1 MQTVIIGI
9 GLDNKF
15 ISSDVAFLS
24 GKESIGEQEIARL
37 LGRGKDFGKGPLA
50 MFLQQASGPS
60 ASNGRIGQ
68 IVISRP
74 SSTRESL
81 ETESR
86 VSLEELDVVDT
97 LKPWVSGAEFVVVHE
112 DAALWNAISEAI
124 RRVTG
129 TELAGLSERDDL
141 RFLIVGT
148 HTENRVLATASFL
161 RNVLGAKQ
169 VAVSAHLAGSS
180 SVEAHYAALRHNLP
194 GCGVQ
199 VMLELEDTARFA
211 GMAAEP
217 FAELSCHPCDIGPA
231 DACAAIP
238 EEQRSIIESLC
249 MHWSRT
255 QLRPLQGGYSGSLLF
270 IADGWKGRA
279 KTEPVVLKIDEF
291 PQMRREISGYH
302 QVKDFFGKHVP
313 TFSHPVSLGDSVG
326 VAMEFAAMEGRPETL
341 QDSFESAEDEA
352 SFRQFLGRF
361 QKALDL
367 LADKLYRNTSQMAWI
382 TPYRV
387 FGLHAERQQRYLQA
401 NLDRIMSYCSELSLP
416 AGAAI
421 SPDVSQSM
429 FKLISSN
436 EDGVESEICLVHG
449 DLNYQNVIC
458 DHADN
463 IWFIDWTHS
472 GEYPVEMDF
481 AKLENDVKFV
491 MSKQFDYGDLLR
503 LKQFEEYLLAER
515 MPAPPNELPDHL
527 RHVKWDLRFRK
538 IIETVRLIRETCFA
552 IKETDDWLVYQ
563 VALLRYATHNLSFDK
578 RSGRGEC
585 ELPQLLHAAYS
596 VEALAFNL
604 VGDDFHLRIRGER
617 PAAYPPRQRISI
629 DFSPWS
635 VPGHEYDPPYFVD
648 DSVLANDPGTIPGG
662 WADPEDFS
670 AVLGTAR
677 FEGIRHRD
685 HQGRPLNPRGR
696 TGLAGRG
703 LLGRWGANRAVA
715 AVVLRRSA
723 DQEHVDVLLG
733 AKDEGGKLWLPK
745 GFVREGEDDLQA
757 MGRVL
762 KSETGWQTATLE
774 DHPAPE
780 GYFYDARQTDHAW
793 VEIRSFL
800 TVVDFDDAPREFR
813 PGGDFE
819 TVRWMRVDAATINRL
834 PSAEGRFVQQAL
846 RHLQQEGRLSESMAS
861 QVPAGSG

>member
-1 MQTVIIGI
+1 
-9 GLDNKF
+9 
-15 ISSDVAFLS
+15 A
-24 GKESIGEQEIARL
+24 
-37 LGRGKDFGKGPLA
+37 
-50 MFLQQASGPS
+50 
-60 ASNGRIGQ
+60 
-68 IVISRP
+68 
-74 SSTRESL
+74 
-81 ETESR
+81 
-86 VSLEELDVVDT
+86 EL
-97 LKPWVSGAEFVVVHE
+97 VVVHE
-112 DAALWNAISEAI
+112 DAALWGAIREAI
-124 RRVTG
+124 QCVTG
-129 TELAGLSERDDL
+129 TEPAALSERDDL

-148 HTENRVLATASFL
+148 HTENRVLAIGSFL

-180 SVEAHYAALRHNLP
+180 SIEAHYAALRHNLP
-194 GCGVQ
+194 ACGVQ
-199 VMLELEDTARFA
+199 VMLDLEDTARFV
-211 GMAAEP
+211 GMTTEP
-217 FAELSCHPCDIGPA
+217 FAELPYRPCDIGPA
-231 DACAAIP
+231 EACEAIP
-238 EEQRSIIESLC
+238 HEQRSIIESLC

-279 KTEPVVLKIDEF
+279 RTEPVVLKIDRF

-361 QKALDL
+361 QKSLNL
-367 LADKLYRNTSQMAWI
+367 LAEKLYRNTSHLEWI

-387 FGLHAERQQRYLQA
+387 FGLHAERQQQYLKT
-401 NLDRIMSYCSELSLP
+401 NLDHILSYCEDLSLP
-416 AGAAI
+416 SEAAI
-421 SPDVSQSM
+421 SPDAIQSM
-429 FKLISSN
+429 FKVITAN
-436 EDGVESEICLVHG
+436 EDGVESEVCLVHG
-449 DLNYQNVIC
+449 DLNYQNIIC

-481 AKLENDVKFV
+481 AKLENDVKIV
-491 MSKQFDYGDLLR
+491 MSKQFDYGDLPR
-503 LKQFEEYLLAER
+503 LKQFEEYLLAGR

-552 IKETDDWLVYQ
+552 IKQSDDWLVYQ

-578 RSGRGEC
+578 RRGRGEC
-585 ELPQLLHAAYS
+585 ELPQLIHAAYS
-596 VEALAFNL
+596 AEALAFNL

-629 DFSPWS
+629 DYSPWS
-635 VPGHEYDPPYFVD
+635 VECPEYDPPYFVHE
-648 DSVLANDPGTIPGG
+648 SVKANDSKTIPGG

-670 AVLGTAR
+670 AVIAAAR
-677 FEGIRHRD
+677 FEGVRHRD
-685 HQGRPLNPRGR
+685 DQGRPLNPRGR

-703 LLGRWGANRAVA
+703 LLGRWGANRAAA
-715 AVVLRRSA
+715 AVVLRVSA
-723 DQEHVDVLLG
+723 DKEHVDVLLG
-733 AKDEGGKLWLPK
+733 AKDDVGKLWLPK
-745 GFVREGEDDLQA
+745 GFVHEREEEPQA
-757 MGRVL
+757 INRIL
-762 KSETGWQTATLE
+762 ESETGWRPALRDE
-774 DHPAPE
+774 HPMHE

-793 VEIRSFL
+793 VEIRSFFA
-800 TVVDFDDAPREFR
+800 VVDFEDAPREFR

-819 TVRWMRVDAATINRL
+819 AVRWMPVDSATINQM
-834 PSAEGRFVQQAL
+834 PSAEGRFVQQAI
-846 RHLQQEGRLSESMAS
+846 RHLEQDGRISDSMAS
-861 QVPAGSG
+861 QVLARSG